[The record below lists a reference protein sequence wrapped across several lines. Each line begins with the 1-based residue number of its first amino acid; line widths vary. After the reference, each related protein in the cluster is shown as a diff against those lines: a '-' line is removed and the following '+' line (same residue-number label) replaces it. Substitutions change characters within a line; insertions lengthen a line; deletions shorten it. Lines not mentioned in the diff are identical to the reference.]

1 VQTFT
6 RKVLNVE
13 KKGNV
18 VLRCRAAALLELCE
32 VARSTE
38 MLRRRATCI
47 TSTLTIVVNARCEV
61 RKAKFNP
68 GGFHYVQG
76 FHYSPR
82 L

>member
-1 VQTFT
+1 MHTFT

-38 MLRRRATCI
+38 IVRRRAI
-47 TSTLTIVVNARCEV
+47 TNTLTIVVNVRCEV

-76 FHYSPR
+76 FH
-82 L
+82 